1 MKVRGCCHQ
10 IKQKALKC
18 SGVAVLIPQ
27 PDFQISPPLK
37 DPSSRILKS
46 FNQAQK
52 SEEQTRLLDNKINV
66 FPLTT
71 LLRLHGS
78 LASS

>member
-27 PDFQISPPLK
+27 PDFQISPPLVAVAFK
-37 DPSSRILKS
+37 GSEEPDSQS
-46 FNQAQK
+46 FNQA
-52 SEEQTRLLDNKINV
+52 
-66 FPLTT
+66 
-71 LLRLHGS
+71 
-78 LASS
+78 

>member
-27 PDFQISPPLK
+27 PDFQISPPLVTADFK
-37 DPSSRILKS
+37 GSKS
-46 FNQAQK
+46 PDSPTFNRAG
-52 SEEQTRLLDNKINV
+52 SVVEQTRLLVKK
-66 FPLTT
+66 
-71 LLRLHGS
+71 
-78 LASS
+78 

>member
-27 PDFQISPPLK
+27 PDFQISPPFVAAE
-37 DPSSRILKS
+37 DPSSRIHKVLIRPKVCS
-46 FNQAQK
+46 
-52 SEEQTRLLDNKINV
+52 NK
-66 FPLTT
+66 
-71 LLRLHGS
+71 
-78 LASS
+78 LASWTIRESVFF

>member
-27 PDFQISPPLK
+27 PDFQISPPLVAAVAFK
-37 DPSSRILKS
+37 GSEEPDSQS
-46 FNQAQK
+46 FNQVQK
-52 SEEQTRLLDNKINV
+52 SGRTTSSPGQMRLCV
-66 FPLTT
+66 SLTT
-71 LLRLHGS
+71 PLSR
-78 LASS
+78 